1 MYFNYAESLAL
12 LNDLNGLIKINPGKF
27 PETLYPELFS
37 LENPHSEHCSIHKNH
52 DETTNDNP
60 FISYGH
66 YLPVHV
72 RIAVSKKIL
81 VASFTVFEQVS

>member
-1 MYFNYAESLAL
+1 MSLVKWFALL
-12 LNDLNGLIKINPGKF
+12 LNDLNGLMKIPPGKF
-27 PETLYPELFS
+27 PGTLYRNFFS
-37 LENPHSEHCSIHKNH
+37 LENPDNEHCSVHKNH

-72 RIAVSKKIL
+72 GIAKKK
-81 VASFTVFEQVS
+81 S